1 VVKPRVSLIYD
12 GSFEGFL
19 SAIFEIYQRRLDVEN
34 IYPIDRKIKDLFTT
48 QLEVDTNEEHS
59 IRVLTGIR
67 AKSGVPISKSIYRCF
82 LSEQEGIE
90 LKLYLLIKELLKGN
104 IAYFK
109 DFRKEHVNDLH
120 KTLKMIRREVH
131 RMHAFVRF
139 QELKDG
145 TFGAVIE
152 PDFNVIPLIG
162 SHFRER
168 YPAME
173 WVIFD
178 TKRQYG
184 IHYKEG
190 LIKYV
195 TIEEGLENIDTNSLS
210 EGEVAYQQMWKQYFK
225 SVNISERNNTK
236 LHLRH
241 VPKRYWK
248 NLIEKN

>member
-1 VVKPRVSLIYD
+1 VSLIYD

-19 SAIFEIYQRRLDVEN
+19 SAIFEIYQRKLDIEKIFPVDRRVE
-34 IYPIDRKIKDLFTT
+34 DLFTD
-48 QLEVDTNEEHS
+48 QLEVETNEQNA
-59 IRVLTGIR
+59 IRVMQGIR
-67 AKSGVPISKSIYRCF
+67 IKSGVQISKSIYRCF

-90 LKLYLLIKELLKGN
+90 LKLYLLIKELLAGN

-109 DFRKEHVNDLH
+109 DFRKELINDLH
-120 KTLKMIRREVH
+120 RTLKMIRREVH

-152 PDFNVIPLIG
+152 PDFNVIPLLG
-162 SHFRER
+162 SHFKER

-184 IHYKEG
+184 IHHKGG
-190 LIKYV
+190 LINYV
-195 TIEEGLENIDTNSLS
+195 TIAEGLQSIDVTSIS
-210 EGEVAYQQMWKQYFK
+210 EAEVTYQRMWKQYFK
-225 SVNISERNNTK
+225 SVNISERNNNK

-248 NLIEKN
+248 NLIEKD